1 MTRLALETSRG
12 SLGGTCTRT
21 NALHALTTLATL
33 AALASPN
40 VAYGAD
46 QAPATGLVSGLPA
59 ESAPADDRAPA
70 PSPPAGPSRLV
81 LTAPSATV
89 PYPLDRDR
97 DRESR
102 ARYLEDRRGFLSI
115 LLAHGTASLALGA
128 TMLAGSRDPLAQG
141 FGLQTLAWGGVNDTI
156 ALIGLATETSVARAL
171 RTSED
176 VLAERRSMRRFLWVN
191 VGLDALYVTCGA
203 LLAGLGKE
211 RFLQGNGAAVLSQGA
226 FLFVF
231 DLSGSF
237 WQGP

>member
-1 MTRLALETSRG
+1 MPARVVIRDAPWRSYAAFTL
-12 SLGGTCTRT
+12 LGLGTAFAPRI
-21 NALHALTTLATL
+21 
-33 AALASPN
+33 
-40 VAYGAD
+40 AYGAD
-46 QAPATGLVSGLPA
+46 QGPGNAPSEVSSA
-59 ESAPADDRAPA
+59 EGSEISPPKPSVPRLALTPPSVKDRALA
-70 PSPPAGPSRLV
+70 
-81 LTAPSATV
+81 
-89 PYPLDRDR
+89 
-97 DRESR
+97 SR

-141 FGLQTLAWGGVNDTI
+141 FGLQTLAWGAVNDTLAI
-156 ALIGLATETSVARAL
+156 VGLATEGSVARSL

-191 VGLDALYVTCGA
+191 AGLDVLYMTTGA

-211 RFLQGNGAAVLSQGA
+211 RCLQGNGAAVLSQGA

-231 DLSGSF
+231 DLSGSI

>member
-1 MTRLALETSRG
+1 VTRFAPGPRRRSSGGSTRRLALV
-12 SLGGTCTRT
+12 
-21 NALHALTTLATL
+21 ALVALSTTLA
-33 AALASPN
+33 APN

-46 QAPATGLVSGLPA
+46 QAPAT
-59 ESAPADDRAPA
+59 
-70 PSPPAGPSRLV
+70 SPREEVGPTEPPPRLV
-81 LTAPSATV
+81 LTAPSMAFAS
-89 PYPLDRDR
+89 DRDR
-97 DRESR
+97 DHETR

-128 TMLAGSRDPLAQG
+128 TMLAGSRDPFAQG
-141 FGLQTLAWGGVNDTI
+141 FGLQTLAWGAVNDTI
-156 ALIGLATETSVARAL
+156 ALVGLATETSVARSL

-176 VLAERRSMRRFLWVN
+176 VAAERRSMRRFLWVN

>member
-1 MTRLALETSRG
+1 MTHLAPETSQG
-12 SLGGTCTRT
+12 LGDAWTRPY
-21 NALHALTTLATL
+21 AL
-33 AALASPN
+33 AAIAALVALYAPN

-46 QAPATGLVSGLPA
+46 QAPAAGIPGESEVSATGVPA
-59 ESAPADDRAPA
+59 SAPPLV
-70 PSPPAGPSRLV
+70 PSRLV
-81 LTAPSATV
+81 LTGPST
-89 PYPLDRDR
+89 PLPNPADDARDT
-97 DRESR
+97 R
-102 ARYLEDRRGFLSI
+102 ARYLDDRRGFLSI

-141 FGLQTLAWGGVNDTI
+141 FGLQTLAWGAVNDTI
-156 ALIGLATETSVARAL
+156 ALVGLATEANVAHSL

-176 VLAERRSMRRFLWVN
+176 VLAERHRMRRFLWVN

>member
-1 MTRLALETSRG
+1 MKRLALETSRG
-12 SLGGTCTRT
+12 SRRRTCTRT
-21 NALHALTTLATL
+21 DAFTALAALATL

-46 QAPATGLVSGLPA
+46 QAPATGLPTAASPA
-59 ESAPADDRAPA
+59 ETTDPA
-70 PSPPAGPSRLV
+70 PTPPAAPPRLA
-81 LTAPSATV
+81 LTAPSA
-89 PYPLDRDR
+89 PLASPDRDR

-115 LLAHGTASLALGA
+115 LLAHGTASLAHGA

-141 FGLQTLAWGGVNDTI
+141 FGLQTLAWGAVNDTI
-156 ALIGLATETSVARAL
+156 ALVGLATEASVARSL

-203 LLAGLGKE
+203 LISGLGKE